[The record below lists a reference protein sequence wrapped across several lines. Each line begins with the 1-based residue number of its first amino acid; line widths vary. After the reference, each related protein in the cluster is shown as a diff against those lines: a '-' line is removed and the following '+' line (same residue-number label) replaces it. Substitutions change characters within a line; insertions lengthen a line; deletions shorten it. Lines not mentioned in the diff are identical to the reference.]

1 MGSKSGIYCIEN
13 LVNHK
18 KYIGQSKNLK
28 KRLSDHLSEL
38 RNGKHFNDHLQRSW
52 DAYGQEN
59 FNIYV
64 ICYCNKEELDEK
76 EIYYIDFYN
85 TMDKD
90 FGYNKDSGG
99 NKYKTRRAESREKM
113 RLYWKEHGGAND
125 GLLQATI
132 RARKPVVQYTTKG
145 KLIAEFDSIV
155 EASEST
161 GIDFRQI
168 SAACVGKYKTSM
180 GFVWR
185 FKGEDFNKFEI
196 YNDIKTKKKVIQY
209 TMNGELV
216 NEYPSIHDA
225 HKETGVDYRNI
236 SAVCNGKRKSSHGYI
251 WEFAS

>member
-1 MGSKSGIYCIEN
+1 MKNKSGIYCIEN

-52 DAYGQEN
+52 NKHGQEN
-59 FNIYV
+59 FKIYV
-64 ICYCNKEELDEK
+64 ICYCNEDELDKK

-85 TMDKD
+85 TMDKG

-99 NKYKTRRAESREKM
+99 NKYKTRNEESCDKM
-113 RLYWKEHGGAND
+113 RQYWKEHGGIND

-132 RARKPVVQYTTKG
+132 RAKKPVVQYTLKG
-145 KLIAEFDSIV
+145 KIIAEFDSIV

-168 SAACVGKYKTSM
+168 SATCTGTNKTAS
-180 GFVWR
+180 GFVFR
-185 FKGEDFNKFEI
+185 FKDDDFNKFEI
-196 YNDIKTKKKVIQY
+196 RLDIKTRKRIIQY
-209 TMNGELV
+209 TMNKEFV
-216 NEYPSIHDA
+216 NEYPSIHEA
-225 HKETGVDYRNI
+225 WKETGIDYRNI
-236 SAVCNGKRKSSHGYI
+236 SAVCNGKRKSTHGYI